1 MNLVLLY
8 GPPAVGKMTV
18 GAQLSQL
25 TGYPLFHNHLTVDL
39 GLLFFPFGS
48 APFQR
53 LVTGLRYQCVQAAA
67 EAGAQGLIFTYVYGG
82 GDDEQVFVDELSAI
96 VEDDHGGRLLPVRLF
111 CRPATLLARV
121 AEPSRADHHKL
132 RRPEELAALLA
143 ARDLLQPLPGRES
156 LALDT
161 DRLTPQEAALAIAQ
175 NLGLPRREDGA

>member
-82 GDDEQVFVDELSAI
+82 GDDEQQ
-96 VEDDHGGRLLPVRLF
+96 
-111 CRPATLLARV
+111 
-121 AEPSRADHHKL
+121 
-132 RRPEELAALLA
+132 RRPVEVDVRNANELHIRRFGNGIQIGAGHARGAEAGMPHGFARRRRTQRSNIKGNAKCRSSGGFEE
-143 ARDLLQPLPGRES
+143 R
-156 LALDT
+156 T
-161 DRLTPQEAALAIAQ
+161 T
-175 NLGLPRREDGA
+175 